1 LKETGLDIGPRR
13 GRPRK
18 FEAPSRAVTL
28 TLPEQVIE
36 ALGAID
42 ADLSRAVVRL
52 AQPEMAKRPHPPAEL
67 ATFGTRA
74 VIVVNPTRTLE
85 QHTGVHLIPLPD
97 GRALISFDAP
107 LTIADLE
114 LMIEDAIDD
123 HRLSP
128 SDQAVFKAIADLL
141 RGARR
146 SNTVQLRQRNIIVIE
161 SRRVSR
167 TAPVAE
173 ARRAT
178 GASGKNSASLPLPKS
193 RRER

>member
-1 LKETGLDIGPRR
+1 LKSSGVAIGPRR

-18 FEAPSRAVTL
+18 FQAPSRAVTL
-28 TLPEQVIE
+28 TLPEHVIE
-36 ALGAID
+36 ALGSVD

-52 AQPEMAKRPHPPAEL
+52 TQPEVAKQPHPPAEL

-85 QHTGVHLIPLPD
+85 QQTGVHLIPLPD

-114 LMIEDAIDD
+114 LMIDDAIDD

-141 RGARR
+141 RGGGRPRAARR
-146 SNTVQLRQRNIIVIE
+146 RCSCT
-161 SRRVSR
+161 
-167 TAPVAE
+167 
-173 ARRAT
+173 RAT
-178 GASGKNSASLPLPKS
+178 SS
-193 RRER
+193 

>member
-1 LKETGLDIGPRR
+1 LKDAAFAISPRR

-28 TLPEQVIE
+28 TLPDHVIE
-36 ALGAID
+36 ALEAID
-42 ADLSRAVVRL
+42 GDPSRAIVRL
-52 AQPEMAKRPHPPAEL
+52 IQPNLAKRPHPPAEL
-67 ATFGTRA
+67 ATFGSRA

-123 HRLSP
+123 HRLSS

-146 SNTVQLRQRNIIVIE
+146 SKTVRLQPRNIIVIE
-161 SRRVSR
+161 SRRAQRRPPARSVRRSR
-167 TAPVAE
+167 
-173 ARRAT
+173 
-178 GASGKNSASLPLPKS
+178 NSSAAKFSA
-193 RRER
+193 

>member
-1 LKETGLDIGPRR
+1 MKDSAFDISPRR

-18 FEAPSRAVTL
+18 FEVPSRAVTL
-28 TLPEQVIE
+28 TLPEHVIE
-36 ALGAID
+36 ALGAVD
-42 ADLSRAVVRL
+42 ADLSRAIVRL
-52 AQPEMAKRPHPPAEL
+52 TQPEIAKRPHLPAEL

-128 SDQAVFKAIADLL
+128 SDQAVFKGITDLL
-141 RGARR
+141 RSARR
-146 SNTVQLRQRNIIVIE
+146 SKTVQLRQRNIIVIE
-161 SRRVSR
+161 SRRTQRPSL
-167 TAPVAE
+167 
-173 ARRAT
+173 AR
-178 GASGKNSASLPLPKS
+178 SS
-193 RRER
+193 RRRTRTSSAKISA

>member
-1 LKETGLDIGPRR
+1 MAISPRR

-28 TLPEQVIE
+28 TLPEHVIE
-36 ALGAID
+36 ALEAID
-42 ADLSRAVVRL
+42 GDLSRAIVRL
-52 AQPEMAKRPHPPAEL
+52 IQPNVAKRPHPPAEL
-67 ATFGTRA
+67 ATFGSRA

-123 HRLSP
+123 HRLSS

-146 SNTVQLRQRNIIVIE
+146 SKTVRLQPRNIIVIE
-161 SRRVSR
+161 SRRAQRRPLARSVRRSR
-167 TAPVAE
+167 GSSPA
-173 ARRAT
+173 
-178 GASGKNSASLPLPKS
+178 KFSA
-193 RRER
+193 

>member
-1 LKETGLDIGPRR
+1 LKDSSFGISPRR

-18 FEAPSRAVTL
+18 FEVPSRAVTL
-28 TLPEQVIE
+28 TLPQHIIE
-36 ALGAID
+36 ALGAVD
-42 ADLSRAVVRL
+42 ADLSRAIVRL
-52 AQPEMAKRPHPPAEL
+52 TQPEIAKRPHPSAEL

-128 SDQAVFKAIADLL
+128 SDQAVFKGIADLL
-141 RGARR
+141 RSARR
-146 SNTVQLRQRNIIVIE
+146 SKTVQLRQRHIIVLE
-161 SRRVSR
+161 SRPQRRSL
-167 TAPVAE
+167 
-173 ARRAT
+173 AR
-178 GASGKNSASLPLPKS
+178 SS
-193 RRER
+193 RRRTRASSAKMSA